1 MKTLDF
7 VAQEGKLGSNVDNC
21 TQGRKEIPTIFIDE
35 LHNMTII
42 VSMISFTDLMIKR
55 FKLTREDHLKCLA

>member
-7 VAQEGKLGSNVDNC
+7 FAQERKLGSNVDNC

-42 VSMISFTDLMIKR
+42 MSMISCTDLMIKN
-55 FKLTREDHLKCLA
+55 FKLTREDHSKCLA